1 MITNEQIE
9 TFVSAVNEMLAENNA
24 KAGYKWDTF
33 VEADIGKKRV
43 RIVKRERWNG
53 VVTDNRSAFCFVDLE
68 SGAILKAAS
77 WATPAKH
84 ARGNIANG
92 AKDLTQYGAVYLR

>member
-1 MITNEQIE
+1 MITNEAINE
-9 TFVSAVNEMLAENNA
+9 FIAAVNVMLADHTA
-24 KAGYKWDTF
+24 KRGFQWETF

-53 VVTDNRSAFCFVDLE
+53 KVTDNRSAFCFVDLE
-68 SGAILKAAS
+68 TGAILKAAS
-77 WATPAKH
+77 WAAPAKH

-92 AKDLTQYGAVYLR
+92 AADLTQYGAVYLR